1 MIFPGARSVLG
12 LAGAAR
18 LTTAMAR
25 LMAVLLA
32 PALLPLPVTS
42 AHPSHPAPADA
53 QRAIT
58 LAPHITELIFAAG
71 AGDRVIA
78 TVASSDYP
86 QTARTL
92 PRVGDGLSISV
103 EKIMALGPDTV
114 IAWRDSAALRALQP
128 ILQNMRVPL
137 LYSEPRSLSDI
148 PEQIR
153 RFGALF
159 KTLPVAEAAAQA
171 LEDRLATLRARHGRR
186 PVRSV
191 FVEVGTMPLY
201 TLGADPLLN
210 EMLAICS
217 GANLYADAP
226 VAAAQVGVEDI
237 LARNPDLIL
246 VPATD
251 EQQTSAALKRWS
263 ALGLPAARAG
273 RVYGIHP
280 DLLFRP
286 GPRLVDAA
294 EELCKKMD
302 YPVRPGSTETQHAAN
317 PIRP

>member
-1 MIFPGARSVLG
+1 MIFPRARSSG
-12 LAGAAR
+12 RLAGAAR
-18 LTTAMAR
+18 LGNAMAR
-25 LMAVLLA
+25 LKAVLLA
-32 PALLPLPVTS
+32 LALLPLPVAS
-42 AHPSHPAPADA
+42 AIPSQPSPADE
-53 QRAIT
+53 QRVIT

-71 AGDRVIA
+71 AGDRIIA

-86 QTARTL
+86 HAARAL
-92 PRVGDGLSISV
+92 PRVGDGLSVSA
-103 EKIMALGPDTV
+103 EKIVALGPDIV

-137 LYSEPRSLSDI
+137 LYSEPRALRDI

-153 RFGALF
+153 RFGAVF
-159 KTLPVAEAAAQA
+159 STRAVAEAAAQA
-171 LEDRLATLRARHGRR
+171 LDDRLAALRARHGRR
-186 PVRSV
+186 PPRSV

-210 EMLAICS
+210 DTLAICG

-246 VPATD
+246 VPASD
-251 EQQTSAALKRWS
+251 EQQTLAALKRWT
-263 ALGLPAARAG
+263 ALGLPAAHAG

-302 YPVRPGSTETQHAAN
+302 YPVRPGSTETPQ
-317 PIRP
+317 